1 MDRAIYIYMAPST
14 HICHRNQHSI
24 SGRSSKK
31 IYSDPQNN
39 VVFGMFQRQRFF
51 YKTWLQNS
59 PGARLNDQKS
69 TRSTKIVS
77 FLGKFPSIFQ
87 YLRYFQIF
95 RGFHHREFRNK
106 TIVVG
111 HNVPEI
117 PKIWDFWQIS
127 GRSSPPAIEIS
138 GNSGVF
144 RLHALRTFF
153 FIKNQP
159 ESRRQ
164 LIRMRASCPKIPE
177 NQYFVRKLWH
187 L

>member
-1 MDRAIYIYMAPST
+1 MTAKFA
-14 HICHRNQHSI
+14 
-24 SGRSSKK
+24 GSSSEWPK
-31 IYSDPQNN
+31 
-39 VVFGMFQRQRFF
+39 VH
-51 YKTWLQNS
+51 
-59 PGARLNDQKS
+59 QKYQ
-69 TRSTKIVS
+69 KGVI
-77 FLGKFPSIFQ
+77 LGKFPSIFQ

-111 HNVPEI
+111 HNVPKI

-153 FIKNQP
+153 YNKSAGKSPAAHPNEGKLPKNTGKSVLCQKVVTFIGG
-159 ESRRQ
+159 
-164 LIRMRASCPKIPE
+164 RAHIYMCV
-177 NQYFVRKLWH
+177 FVCIYGRVRL
-187 L
+187 